1 MSETGGPS
9 RNLVRFWTWRDNLHQ
24 RLSETHAEDVAHH
37 EAFVSRAQELR
48 DEIEFLA
55 RNGLNEGAE
64 ETLGTLAEQDMTDFC
79 IMVDLAADVSIDDI
93 VPLDAETRLHL
104 TEFLDNEPWHSLAV
118 DTDMTV
124 ALAMIEDV
132 AAGPRELPWYEV
144 SPNLMRVTARVLD
157 QANAEQVRRFA
168 AELNA
173 LHEASGTSVPPD
185 AAEIIGYIVGTGR
198 QPAWAASAGTLD
210 LIPRRQRATSSR

>member
-1 MSETGGPS
+1 MPETGDSS
-9 RNLVRFWTWRDNLHQ
+9 RKLVRFWTWRDNLHQ
-24 RLSETHAEDVAHH
+24 RLSATHAEDAAHH
-37 EAFVSRAQELR
+37 DAFVARARELR

-64 ETLGTLAEQDMTDFC
+64 EALGTLAEQDMADFC
-79 IMVDLAADVSIDDI
+79 IMVDLAADVSIDG
-93 VPLDAETRLHL
+93 VAALDAETRLHL
-104 TEFLDNEPWHSLAV
+104 TEFLDGEPWHSLAV

-132 AAGPRELPWYEV
+132 AAGAEDRPWYAV

-173 LHEASGTSVPPD
+173 LHEASGTSVPAD
-185 AAEIIGYIVGTGR
+185 AAEIIGYIVE
-198 QPAWAASAGTLD
+198 QAANRVGLRPPELS
-210 LIPRRQRATSSR
+210 I

>member
-1 MSETGGPS
+1 MPETGESS
-9 RNLVRFWTWRDNLHQ
+9 RNLVRFWTWRDSLHQ
-24 RLSETHAEDVAHH
+24 RLTETHAEDVSHH
-37 EAFVSRAQELR
+37 DAFVARAQELR

-64 ETLGTLAEQDMTDFC
+64 EALGTLAEQDMADFC
-79 IMVDLAADVSIDDI
+79 IMVDLAADVSIDG
-93 VPLDAETRLHL
+93 VVALDAETRLHL
-104 TEFLDNEPWHSLAV
+104 AEFLDNEPWHSLAV

-132 AAGPRELPWYEV
+132 AAGTEDRPWYEA

-157 QANAEQVRRFA
+157 QANAEQVQRFA

-173 LHEASGTSVPPD
+173 LHEASGTSVPAD
-185 AAEIIGYIVGTGR
+185 AAEIIGYIVE
-198 QPAWAASAGTLD
+198 QAATRVGLRPPELS
-210 LIPRRQRATSSR
+210 I

>member
-1 MSETGGPS
+1 MPETGDPS
-9 RNLVRFWTWRDNLHQ
+9 RKLVRFWTWRDSIHR
-24 RLSETHAEDVAHH
+24 RLAETHVDDASHH
-37 EAFVSRAQELR
+37 EAFVMRAQELR

-64 ETLGTLAEQDMTDFC
+64 EALGTLAEQDMADFC
-79 IMVDLAADVSIDDI
+79 IMVDLASDVSMDG
-93 VPLDAETRLHL
+93 VEPLDAETRLHL
-104 TEFLDNEPWHSLAV
+104 SEFLDNEPWHSLAV

-132 AAGPRELPWYEV
+132 AADASDRPWYEA

-168 AELNA
+168 GELNA

-185 AAEIIGYIVGTGR
+185 AAEIIGYIVR
-198 QPAWAASAGTLD
+198 QAANRLGLRPPELS
-210 LIPRRQRATSSR
+210 I